1 MAGAGLLMSFAQAGV
16 GVMGALAGGDADE
29 RRLEAEARMA
39 RMNADE
45 ADTVYRSDMLRQLS
59 NIKAIRA
66 SAGMPSDTPSFDAV
80 ISGERETAAANRSR
94 QVRGYNLKASQLDA
108 DASEFARL
116 KWLRAMGAGMSAFA

>member
-16 GVMGALAGGDADE
+16 GVFGALSGGAAEE
-29 RRLEAEARMA
+29 RKLEAEARMA

-45 ADTVYRSDMLRQLS
+45 ADTVYRQDMMRQLS

-66 SAGMPSDTPSFDAV
+66 SSGMGIDTPSFGAV
-80 ISGERETAAANRSR
+80 VEGERETASANRQR

-108 DASEFARL
+108 DASEVKRL
-116 KWLRAMGAGMSAFA
+116 AWLRAMGAGMSAFA